1 MQRSWKT
8 YTPVMSLG
16 RRSNV
21 TLLRNDNSGELVVRR
36 LISAGQAEIYRIL
49 QQATAPHIPC
59 IYDMIETEVGQYVI
73 FEEYIDGQTLTTVL
87 QERVTVSESVA
98 AWYITQLCE
107 VLSIIHK
114 AGLIHRDIKP
124 SNVMVTSDD
133 KLYLIDFDIARSH
146 KANQASDTEL
156 LGTQGY
162 AAPEQFGFRQ
172 TDVRTDI
179 YAAGVLMNQLLTG
192 EMPQKQLP
200 RGSIAKIILRCTDI
214 DPRRRYRSANA
225 LKRVLRAYLP
235 RGHAR
240 IVHLLRRV
248 PGFRT
253 WTTWRMI
260 VAGILYIFFS
270 LCCITMVD
278 QMSSATAYA
287 KTNLFISF
295 CFYLLLYLFAFDCFR
310 LRSRVKW
317 LQKARGRIWYWPRC
331 ILFAVAA
338 SLIFLTVCAIV
349 LLVLFP
355 SA

>member
-1 MQRSWKT
+1 MQRSWES
-8 YTPVMSLG
+8 YSPVMSLG

-21 TLLRNDNSGELVVRR
+21 TLLRNDDSGEFVVRR
-36 LISAGQAEIYRIL
+36 LINEEQAGIYRTL
-49 QQATAPHIPC
+49 RQTAAPHIPC
-59 IYDMIETEVGQYVI
+59 IYDMIETQTGQYII
-73 FEEYIDGQTLTTVL
+73 FEEYIDGRTLTDVLREQTTVTEAL
-87 QERVTVSESVA
+87 A

-107 VLSIIHK
+107 ALSAIHK

-133 KLYLIDFDIARSH
+133 ELYLIDFDIARSH

-235 RGHAR
+235 RGHGR

-260 VAGILYIFFS
+260 VAGILYIFFF
-270 LCCITMVD
+270 LCCLTMVD

-287 KTNLFISF
+287 QTNLFISF
-295 CFYLLLYLFAFDCFR
+295 CFYLLLFLFAFDCFH

-317 LQKARGRIWYWPRC
+317 LQKARGSIWYWPRC

-338 SLIFLTVCAIV
+338 SLVFLTVCAIIM
-349 LLVLFP
+349 LVFFP